1 MKHQIAIITSVPT
14 LVETVVQYSM
24 LREAV
29 TREKVDFHLID
40 LREYGLGN
48 YRQIDDTPYGGGA
61 GMVMMAEPIFK
72 AIENAIQ
79 LVGGTNDL

>member
-1 MKHQIAIITSVPT
+1 M
-14 LVETVVQYSM
+14 ETVVQYSM

-29 TREKVDFHLID
+29 AREKVVFHLID
-40 LREYGLGN
+40 LREYGAGN

-79 LVGGTNDL
+79 LVGGINDL